1 MERKKEVGLNE
12 NKISNYIMTKALKY
26 NIRVL
31 EGMINRGKQSVKDK
45 VKQLTDLYKD
55 RTISNFTTAA
65 NMIDKLRAIT
75 PKTEKRIF
83 KQYDKLISKYEN
95 NEPLNVR
102 MQKAKELKAQK
113 TSAVSKI
120 QAAYRRKKK
129 AQQTFIF
136 SMFYFLPTSNNTQT
150 KNHIKDFT

>member
-12 NKISNYIMTKALKY
+12 NKISSNYIMTKALKY
-26 NIRVL
+26 NIRFL
-31 EGMINRGKQSVKDK
+31 EGMINRSKQSVKDK

-55 RTISNFTTAA
+55 RKISNFTTAA

-120 QAAYRRKKK
+120 QAAYRRKRK
-129 AQQTFIF
+129 
-136 SMFYFLPTSNNTQT
+136 
-150 KNHIKDFT
+150 

>member
-1 MERKKEVGLNE
+1 MV
-12 NKISNYIMTKALKY
+12 
-26 NIRVL
+26 
-31 EGMINRGKQSVKDK
+31 
-45 VKQLTDLYKD
+45 
-55 RTISNFTTAA
+55 
-65 NMIDKLRAIT
+65 DKLRAIT

-129 AQQTFIF
+129 DKKLISSMSYF
-136 SMFYFLPTSNNTQT
+136 SVIRKRPLKASHTKEFTSLPRNSLR
-150 KNHIKDFT
+150 